1 MTSEPPVSPEPP
13 DRSETAP
20 DQSEES
26 PAGGG
31 GPDLP
36 GVAAFATMGTTIA
49 ICEALGVVLGLWADR
64 AWGTAPVGL
73 VIGIM
78 LGTAVAVLSV
88 VKQVRRYL

>member
-1 MTSEPPVSPEPP
+1 
-13 DRSETAP
+13 
-20 DQSEES
+20 
-26 PAGGG
+26 
-31 GPDLP
+31 
-36 GVAAFATMGTTIA
+36 MGTTIA

-73 VIGIM
+73 VIGIV